1 MANRHLSRSIV
12 LQTLFEWDFNGND
25 NSTIPEIME
34 RDIEEF
40 ASGAGDDD
48 FIKTLA
54 IGVAS
59 KRKELDKIIEKA
71 APDWPLDKIANVDRN
86 VLRIGLYELLFS
98 DRSQVPAK
106 VAINE
111 AIELAKT
118 YGGGTSGKF
127 INGVLGAVYKEL
139 GEPGKDEESKRK
151 NKNAEEVPYEE
162 MPIEKLV
169 GAVVYAKEGGSLY
182 LALVHDVF
190 GKWTLSK
197 GHTVEGETDDDA
209 VKRKVLEEMGATVKN
224 VYDKLGEN
232 EYIATHPTEGKVRKQ
247 VIYYMAEAEYKELR
261 LGNSGGLDDAKWFR
275 LSEILDLNFYDDIL
289 PIVTKALNILA
300 TKK

>member
-25 NSTIPEIME
+25 NTTIPEIMD

-48 FIKTLA
+48 FIKSLA
-54 IGVAS
+54 VGVAS

-98 DRSQVPAK
+98 DRTQVPAK

-151 NKNAEEVPYEE
+151 KKDVEVPYEE

-169 GAVVYAKEGGSLY
+169 GAVVYAKEGSSLY

-197 GHTVEGETDDDA
+197 GHTVEGESDSDA
-209 VKRKVLEEMGATVKN
+209 VKRKVLEEMGANIKN
-224 VYDKLGEN
+224 VFDKLGEN
-232 EYIATHPTEGKVRKQ
+232 EYIATHPTDGKVRKQ
-247 VIYYMAEAEYKELR
+247 VIYYMAEAEYKDLR

-300 TKK
+300 AKK